1 MKVLLWTS
9 FKNLRLNKELSIKD
23 VEKMV
28 EG

>member
-1 MKVLLWTS
+1 MKVLLWIS

>member
-1 MKVLLWTS
+1 MKVLFWTS

>member
-1 MKVLLWTS
+1 MKVLFWIS
-9 FKNLRLNKELSIKD
+9 FKNLRLNKELTIKD

>member
-1 MKVLLWTS
+1 MKVLFWIS
-9 FKNLRLNKELSIKD
+9 FKILRLNKELSIKD

>member
-1 MKVLLWTS
+1 MKVLFWIS